1 MTSRVVKWSKRQYTS
16 KQRALALI
24 PEVFL
29 FLVIIPYAFYLVAK
43 MVDPLLWVNMF
54 LQGLLISILGLFLS
68 IVGFLFATWSVYV
81 QFMQGKGTPAPV
93 MPTQKLIVDGPYKF
107 CRNPMVLGTFLLYL
121 GFGFVVHSFSFILLS
136 VLFLVVM
143 LGYVK
148 LVEEKELEARFGEEY
163 IKYKEKTPFVI
174 PRVRRLKK
182 DRRVSK
188 SIKQ

>member
-1 MTSRVVKWSKRQYTS
+1 MTSRVVKLSKRQYTS

-24 PEVFL
+24 PEAFL

-43 MVDPLLWVNMF
+43 IVDPFLWVNMF

-68 IVGFLFATWSVYV
+68 IVGFLLAAWSVYV

-107 CRNPMVLGTFLLYL
+107 CRNPMTLGTFLLYL

-136 VLFLVVM
+136 VLFLVVI

-148 LVEEKELEARFGEEY
+148 LVEEKELEVRFGEEY
-163 IKYKEKTPFVI
+163 ISYKERTPFLI
-174 PRVRRLKK
+174 PRIHCLKNRK
-182 DRRVSK
+182 K
-188 SIKQ
+188 